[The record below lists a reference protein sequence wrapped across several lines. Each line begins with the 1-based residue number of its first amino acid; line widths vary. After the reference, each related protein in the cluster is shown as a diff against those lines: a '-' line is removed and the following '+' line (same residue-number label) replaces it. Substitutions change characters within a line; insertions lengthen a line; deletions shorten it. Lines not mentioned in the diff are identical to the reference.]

1 MTGGRRRRRLV
12 ATVAGA
18 LVLSAGPASAEEYA
32 FMPKGGR
39 TLLLELVGTPPDLA
53 ALREV
58 VRARRAEPE
67 WRAFLARRK
76 KAMAERELAT
86 LAAYLAVNVPLPDET
101 VKRDDLAAALPP
113 DGRELGW
120 TQCQSCHS
128 LFSSHLTQIR
138 DLQGWR
144 NVFLSPFHREMKM
157 SPQEREEFARY
168 SALNM
173 PMKIED
179 VPPDLRF

>member
-1 MTGGRRRRRLV
+1 V
-12 ATVAGA
+12 
-18 LVLSAGPASAEEYA
+18 
-32 FMPKGGR
+32 
-39 TLLLELVGTPPDLA
+39 
-53 ALREV
+53 
-58 VRARRAEPE
+58 
-67 WRAFLARRK
+67 
-76 KAMAERELAT
+76 
-86 LAAYLAVNVPLPDET
+86 PDET
-101 VKRDDLAAALPP
+101 AKRDDLASALPP

-138 DLQGWR
+138 DVQGWR

-168 SALNM
+168 SAINM

-179 VPPDLRF
+179 VPSDLRF

>member
-1 MTGGRRRRRLV
+1 MTGRRRRRLLV
-12 ATVAGA
+12 AVGGA
-18 LVLSAGPASAEEYA
+18 LVLSPGRGAAEDYD

-39 TLLLELVGTPPDLA
+39 ALLLELVGAPPDLA
-53 ALREV
+53 ELRALAK
-58 VRARRAEPE
+58 ARRTEPQ
-67 WRAFLARRK
+67 WRAFLAGRK
-76 KAMAERELAT
+76 KTLTDRELAT
-86 LAAYLAVNVPLPDET
+86 LAAYLAVNMPLPGET
-101 VKRDDLAAALPP
+101 LKRDDLAAALPP

-138 DLQGWR
+138 DLQAWR
-144 NVFLSPFHREMKM
+144 NVFLSPFHRELKM

-168 SALNM
+168 SAVNM